1 MTESGPVT
9 PYDDDFEPENEIEL
23 YELQERVEALEARN
37 IIVVRSASSAVYSLG
52 ATLAAI
58 LSWHSF
64 HALLWALL
72 AGALSWI
79 YVVYYVFVNWSQL
92 KLL

>member
-9 PYDDDFEPENEIEL
+9 PYEDDFEPDSEIEL
-23 YELQERVEALEARN
+23 SELQERVEALEERN
-37 IIVVRSASSAVYSLG
+37 IIVSRSASSAVYSLG

-72 AGALSWI
+72 AGGLSWI
-79 YVVYYVFVNWSQL
+79 YVLYYVIANWSQL